1 MESKGNLIHVF
12 NAFATSGEMDGRQ
25 FAKFAK
31 DCKILDKK
39 LTPTDIDLIFP
50 KIKDKSARKVNFAQF
65 EKGLHLC
72 AEKKGTS
79 FEELCDL
86 CIESGGPKFTATKAD
101 AVKFHDDKSLYTG
114 VHAKGGPV
122 TFDTG
127 AKEAHAPDISK
138 SSVPLEEKKAAPTT
152 KTMSTTHAAAA
163 SIQ

>member
-1 MESKGNLIHVF
+1 MDSKGTLLNVF
-12 NAFATSGEMDGRQ
+12 NAFSTSGEMDGRQ

-31 DCKILDKK
+31 DCKLLDKK
-39 LTPTDIDLIFP
+39 LTSTDIDIFFQ
-50 KIKDKSARKVNFAQF
+50 KIKEKSARKINFPQF

-79 FEELCDL
+79 FEELSDH

-127 AKEAHAPDISK
+127 AKAAHAPDISK
-138 SSVPLEEKKAAPTT
+138 SSVPVE
-152 KTMSTTHAAAA
+152 
-163 SIQ
+163 